1 MIDKKINPLLT
12 NLIPVAKGIA
22 RAFGKNCEVILH
34 DVSDLEH
41 SVILIE
47 NGHVTGRKV
56 GAPMTDLGLYFLTS
70 DLFNEIDYV
79 ANYQTESKDGKKLKS
94 TSIFI
99 RDKDRK
105 IIGFL
110 CININLEPLLKISE
124 EFDEFCNV
132 KSNLNNKKNLIKEE
146 REEVFS
152 DSLDDLM
159 ERLFIKAQQV
169 VGKEIHK
176 MQKEDKI
183 AMVRY
188 LQKHGI
194 FLVKDAIDRIADRL
208 NVSRFTIYNYLAEIK
223 PEHETE
229 KRKI

>member
-1 MIDKKINPLLT
+1 MEKKINPIIG
-12 NLIPVAKGIA
+12 NYIPVVKALAK
-22 RAFGKNCEVILH
+22 AFGKNCEVLLH

-41 SVILIE
+41 SIVFIE
-47 NGHVTGRKV
+47 NGHVTGRKI

-70 DLFNEIDYV
+70 DLFQDLDYV

-99 RDKDRK
+99 RDKNRK
-105 IIGFL
+105 IVGFL
-110 CININLEPLLKISE
+110 CINFNLEPLLDTVREIN
-124 EFDEFCNV
+124 DFCNV
-132 KSNLNNKKNLIKEE
+132 KYNLNGSENVVVEKKEE
-146 REEVFS
+146 IFS
-152 DSLDDLM
+152 NSLAELI
-159 ERLFIKAQQV
+159 EQLFLKAQQR

-183 AMVRY
+183 EMVRY

-194 FLVKDAIDRIADRL
+194 FLIKDAIDRIAERL

-223 PEHETE
+223 PENNDE
-229 KRKI
+229 KKIL